1 MRPIYGQK
9 GLWQLKYRWNAS
21 GKKIAGIMAIA
32 LVLGIAAQYMEQ
44 KESVLQKNHLIQSQP
59 GEGSVQAKLGY
70 REDGG
75 QKENYILE
83 VPERQL
89 SQSEWKEQ
97 LAAAEKEMEE
107 LFPGKNKDLQ
117 HISGSVNLC
126 QSLNN
131 GLFSVQWDLNPDD
144 CIDPEGRI
152 LEEVIEDGQ
161 MLMAAATIRYQNYE
175 AVYEFPFVVYKQPLT
190 EEAAFDQAM
199 QTYLENQDM
208 TKGEI
213 ELPASI
219 GGKQLTWFSQ
229 KSHTWAVFLLLGAF
243 AAAAVPA
250 GQYAEEEKRKRKQ
263 QRELAGDYPEIVSQL
278 SLLLTS
284 GMSLKQ
290 AWHRIFENYEEK
302 RARNHSKERAG
313 YEQIRI
319 MIHEM
324 QDGVT
329 QTRAY
334 ELLGERCALSQYRRL
349 ASLLSQNILKGT
361 AGIAKLLEKEAEQ
374 AFQER
379 KNTAQ
384 RMGEEAGTKLL
395 FPMMLML
402 VVVMVILIV
411 PACMS
416 MSL

>member
-1 MRPIYGQK
+1 M
-9 GLWQLKYRWNAS
+9 KYKWNVS

-44 KESVLQKNHLIQSQP
+44 KESILQKNHLIQSEP
-59 GEGSVQAKLGY
+59 GEGSVQANLSY
-70 REDGG
+70 REEDG
-75 QKENYILE
+75 QKENYVIE

-89 SQSEWKEQ
+89 SESEWKEQ
-97 LAAAEKEMEE
+97 LAAAEKELEK
-107 LFPGKNKDLQ
+107 LFLGENEDLQ
-117 HISGSVNLC
+117 HISGRVNLC

-131 GLFSVQWDLNPDD
+131 GLFSVQWELNPDD
-144 CIDPEGRI
+144 CIDPEGQL
-152 LEEVIEDGQ
+152 LEEALEDGQ
-161 MLMAAATIRYQNYE
+161 LIMATATIRYQNYE

-190 EEAAFDQAM
+190 EEAAFDQAVRA
-199 QTYLENQDM
+199 YLENQDM

-213 ELPASI
+213 ELPTSV
-219 GGKQLTWFSQ
+219 GGKRLIWFSQ
-229 KSHTWAVFLLLGAF
+229 KSHIWAVFLLLGAF

-263 QRELAGDYPEIVSQL
+263 QRELVSDYPEIVSQL

-290 AWHRIFENYEEK
+290 AWHRIFENYETK
-302 RARNHSKERAG
+302 RARSHSKERAG

-319 MIHEM
+319 MVHEM

-334 ELLGERCALSQYRRL
+334 ELLGERCGLSQYRRL
-349 ASLLSQNILKGT
+349 ASLLSQNLMKGT

-416 MSL
+416 MNL